1 MIRRTVLICMT
12 LIALMLTGAVWRIIM
27 PDDWKVAA
35 QHRAALPFLLLVFP
49 AASAFLV
56 GVLYWSPRESA
67 DVPRVR
73 GWRTWGAFVSIS
85 YCTLLLM
92 LQAVLIVISVNLGVH
107 SYVWA
112 IYRTLGVRVG
122 IMALAVFN
130 QLPEPHTSNAD
141 SRPAEIWDQS
151 TGQGT
156 YEPNPG
162 SLLCSWSR
170 GLRLSSR
177 GPHRAQR

>member
-1 MIRRTVLICMT
+1 VIRRTVLICMT
-12 LIALMLTGAVWRIIM
+12 LIALVLTGAVWRIIM

-67 DVPRVR
+67 DVPRVQ
-73 GWRTWGAFVSIS
+73 GWRTWGAVVSIS

-92 LQAVLIVISVNLGVH
+92 LQAVLIVITLTLACIRTFGRFIAL
-107 SYVWA
+107 WA
-112 IYRTLGVRVG
+112 FGWGSWPSRCSINCR
-122 IMALAVFN
+122 N
-130 QLPEPHTSNAD
+130 SHTSNAD